1 MFKQKNLIL
10 ITLCVSILSCSK
22 DDTTNNNN
30 NNNNNNGN
38 NNTLNCA
45 SVPKTFAADVKAIIA
60 NNCTAASCHNSG
72 SGNGPGA
79 LVTYA
84 QIASAKVSLR
94 SAVANGSMPKG
105 GTLTTAQKNSILCW
119 VDDGAKDN

>member
-1 MFKQKNLIL
+1 MFRLKNLIVCG
-10 ITLCVSILSCSK
+10 LCIGILSCSK

-30 NNNNNNGN
+30 NNNNNGN
-38 NNTLNCA
+38 SNTLNCSA
-45 SVPKTFAADVKAIIA
+45 VPKTFAADVKAIIA

-84 QIASAKVSLR
+84 QIAAAKVKVR
-94 SAVANGSMPKG
+94 SSVASGAMPQG
-105 GTLTTAQKNSILCW
+105 GTLTSAQKNTILCW
-119 VDDGAKDN
+119 IDDGAKDN

>member
-1 MFKQKNLIL
+1 MFRLKNLIVCG
-10 ITLCVSILSCSK
+10 LCVVVLSCSK
-22 DDTTNNNN
+22 DDNTNND

-45 SVPKTFAADVKAIIA
+45 AVPKTFATDVKAIIA

-84 QIASAKVSLR
+84 QIAAAKVNVR
-94 SAVANGSMPKG
+94 SAVASGSMPKG
-105 GTLTTAQKNSILCW
+105 GSLTAAQKNTILCW
-119 VDDGAKDN
+119 IDDGAKDN

>member
-1 MFKQKNLIL
+1 MFRLKNLIVCG
-10 ITLCVSILSCSK
+10 LCVVVLSCSK
-22 DDTTNNNN
+22 DDNTNND

-45 SVPKTFAADVKAIIA
+45 AVPKTFAADVKAIIA

-84 QIASAKVSLR
+84 QIAAAKVNVR
-94 SAVANGSMPKG
+94 SAVASGSMPKG
-105 GTLTTAQKNSILCW
+105 GSLTAAQKNTILCW
-119 VDDGAKDN
+119 IDDGAKDN

>member
-1 MFKQKNLIL
+1 MFKLKNLIVCG
-10 ITLCVSILSCSK
+10 LCIGILSCSK

-30 NNNNNNGN
+30 NNNNNGN
-38 NNTLNCA
+38 TNTLNCSA
-45 SVPKTFAADVKAIIA
+45 VPKTFAADVKSIIA

-84 QIASAKVSLR
+84 QIAAAKVSVR
-94 SAVANGSMPKG
+94 SSVASGAMPKG
-105 GTLTTAQKNSILCW
+105 GTLTSAQKNTILCW
-119 VDDGAKDN
+119 IDDGAKDN